1 MAVSK
6 KCITF
11 AAHLKNQVPDG
22 GRNPGQVFIK
32 AIMKTYIY
40 SITKIEE
47 GNLDYSGV
55 LDVFTDKE
63 TAKKFVTKEIKE
75 QAYFWG
81 VTPTI
86 YKAIKGSFV
95 QYEVKHKE
103 KELTMYFTLQV
114 INK

>member
-1 MAVSK
+1 M
-6 KCITF
+6 T
-11 AAHLKNQVPDG
+11 DG
-22 GRNPGQVFIK
+22 GRNPGQVFNK
-32 AIMKTYIY
+32 SKIMKTYIY

-86 YKAIKGSFV
+86 YKAIKGSLV

>member
-1 MAVSK
+1 
-6 KCITF
+6 
-11 AAHLKNQVPDG
+11 
-22 GRNPGQVFIK
+22 
-32 AIMKTYIY
+32 MKTYIY

-114 INK
+114 INNRRRAEPWPSLYKSKQHENKN